1 MKSGSR
7 RFLFV
12 ALLLMVALVV
22 AACGGAAQPTT
33 TDDAPTEEAAPEP
46 TDEPAPE
53 PTEEPEAEPTEEPA
67 EEPTEEPAE
76 EPTEEPAE
84 EPTEEPAEEP
94 TEEPAEEG
102 ADLGGTLVWA
112 DQSEPDTLDT
122 HCTFSTWAD
131 NQFKHI
137 YDSLVFWGPDQEF
150 YPSLAESW
158 EISDDF
164 TSYTFTLRD
173 DVTFHDG
180 TPFNAEAVKANF
192 DRIQEIECAVGKVAI
207 GLLGATYESTEV
219 VDEYT
224 VQVNFAEPAAAF
236 LIGASYLYIQSPT
249 AMEEMGE
256 DYGRQPV
263 GTGPF
268 VFEEWAEGDH
278 ITVVNNPDYNW
289 APSNAGH
296 EGPAYLE
303 EITWR
308 FITEPATQ
316 LASLENGEVHFINR
330 VPASEFEQLEANPE
344 LEAVKATTPGMPP
357 GWLINVEKPPTDE
370 LAVRQAIGAAIDR
383 ETLRTTLFGDFFSA
397 AHSAITSV
405 TFGYWPGGSDYFQY
419 DPEEAMRLLE
429 EAGWTD
435 TDGDGI
441 RDKDGQ
447 PLALTMSSVD
457 TPGWRESWE
466 FAQAQ
471 LLEAGIDLQVNIQ
484 ESGPAFEECVAGV
497 HHICALA
504 WGLRDPVDMQIM
516 WGSANIGTGFAWSR
530 LADPQVDELLAAG
543 ASETDREARALIYQ
557 ELQQLIL
564 EQAAW
569 LPMYERPIAYGA
581 NPAFQGYVILPSGS
595 HVYLYDAYVEE

>member
-1 MKSGSR
+1 MKLTSR
-7 RFLFV
+7 RVVFFV
-12 ALLLMVALVV
+12 ALLLIVALVV

-33 TDDAPTEEAAPEP
+33 DDEPADAPTEEAGLEPTEEPAPEP
-46 TDEPAPE
+46 TDEPAAE
-53 PTEEPEAEPTEEPA
+53 STEEEAA
-67 EEPTEEPAE
+67 Q
-76 EPTEEPAE
+76 
-84 EPTEEPAEEP
+84 EP

-102 ADLGGTLVWA
+102 ADLGGALIWA

-158 EISDDF
+158 EISDDY
-164 TSYTFTLRD
+164 TTYTFTLRD

-192 DRIQEIECAVGKVAI
+192 DRIKTEECAVGKVAI
-207 GLLGATYESTEV
+207 GLLGATHESTEV

-224 VQVNFAEPAAAF
+224 VEVNFTEPAAAF
-236 LIGASYLYIQSPT
+236 LISASYLYLQSPT
-249 AMEEMGE
+249 AMEEMGD
-256 DYGRQPV
+256 DYGRHPV

-278 ITVVNNPDYNW
+278 ITVVNNPDYSW
-289 APSNAGH
+289 VPANAQH
-296 EGPAYLE
+296 EGPAYLD

-308 FITEPATQ
+308 FITEPTTQ
-316 LASLENGEVHFINR
+316 LASLENGEVHFISR
-330 VPASEFEQLEANPE
+330 VPASEFEQLEANPDLITE
-344 LEAVKATTPGMPP
+344 KALTPGMPP
-357 GWLINVEKPPTDE
+357 GWLINVEKAPTDE

-383 ETLRTTLFGDFFSA
+383 ELLRTTLFGDFFSP
-397 AHSAITSV
+397 AHSTITSV
-405 TFGYWPGGSDYFQY
+405 TFGYWTGGEDYFQY
-419 DPEEAMRLLE
+419 DPEEAARLLE

-457 TPGWRESWE
+457 SPGWRESWE

-471 LLEAGIDLQVNIQ
+471 LLETGIDLQVNIQ
-484 ESGPAFEECVAGV
+484 ESGPAFEECVGGV

-516 WGSANIGTGFAWSR
+516 WGSENIGSGFAWSR
-530 LADPQVDELLAAG
+530 LADPLVDELLAAG
-543 ASETDREARALIYQ
+543 ASETDREARAAIYQ
-557 ELQQLIL
+557 DLQKLIL
-564 EQAAW
+564 DQAAW
-569 LPMYERPIAYGA
+569 LPMYERPQAYGA
-581 NPAFQGYVILPSGS
+581 VPEFQGYVILPSGS
-595 HVYLYDAYVEE
+595 HVWLYDAYIEE